1 MDEVMSDETIR
12 ILKDELAK
20 GRSGLVRRYLDARIE
35 LLCDSEDADDSL
47 KPFANRLLHFTWNV
61 RKVADLDEKLAL
73 DCFEDGLELMIW
85 ILSDTK
91 ARLHRISP

>member
-1 MDEVMSDETIR
+1 MSDEPIR

-20 GRSGLVRRYLDARIE
+20 GRSGLVRRYLDARID
-35 LLCDSEDADDSL
+35 LVSDSEDADDSL
-47 KPFANRLLHFTWNV
+47 KPFADRLLHFTWTV

-91 ARLHRISP
+91 ELLHRISP